1 MQWTLKQKSLMRGR
15 VQKKHTTLDVVSSTK
30 TTYISCIIVL
40 FCILHGLVIN
50 SVFGQDTSLVEK
62 VLEEHKETLKQSKVK
77 NVLPNT
83 LKEFK
88 KPEIHTV
95 LIQKDLNQLFVNP
108 EGLKEITDEI
118 DEEFITLL
126 KEDSGVQAIFTDADF
141 HSLIQEKNAIAELA
155 RLIKADW
162 LEFNIRNFRILLLLF
177 IVVVSLSALSKGAD
191 WLVDEAVTLSTQW
204 GLGKAVIGATIVSI
218 GTTTPEA
225 AVSVLSAIQG
235 EPGLALGNAVG
246 SIICDTGLILGLA
259 SLIAPLS
266 FNRELAS
273 RLSNVQVSAG
283 ILMVLACFPW
293 SSPAKVFSQGGTLH
307 QFVGFIFIVLLGLYV
322 WQSIRWA
329 GSITPTSEHDE
340 ETEHKGSSTF
350 VTLLKLIGSI
360 AIVVVAAQV
369 LIPTVKTLAI
379 RFNVPEEIIAAT
391 LVAFGTSLP
400 ELVTAVTAVR
410 RGHGELAVG
419 NIIGADIL
427 NVLFVAGVSAAAT
440 PTGLQ
445 ASGKFF
451 QFLFP
456 AMVFILIVFRIG
468 IFVSGSQ
475 LKRPFG
481 VVLVATYILVT
492 ILSYIFSVDIH

>member
-1 MQWTLKQKSLMRGR
+1 MKKQPL
-15 VQKKHTTLDVVSSTK
+15 VCCLVIFFCV
-30 TTYISCIIVL
+30 
-40 FCILHGLVIN
+40 FCILVSNVVHAKDN
-50 SVFGQDTSLVEK
+50 SLAEQVFEK
-62 VLEEHKETLKQSKVK
+62 HKTTLQQNEVK
-77 NVLPNT
+77 NVLPAV

-88 KPEIHTV
+88 ESEIQAV
-95 LIQKDLNQLFVNP
+95 LTDDILKQIVANP
-108 EGLKEITDEI
+108 EGLKELIPKIDDE
-118 DEEFITLL
+118 FLL
-126 KEDSGVQAIFTDADF
+126 IIKENNGVQTLFNDVDF
-141 HSLIQEKNAIAELA
+141 HSLLQDINAIAELTK
-155 RLIKADW
+155 LVKAGW
-162 LEFNIRNFRILLLLF
+162 LELKLRKLVTPLLLLI
-177 IVVVSLSALSKGAD
+177 IVVTLYTLGKGAD
-191 WLVDEAVTLSTQW
+191 WLVDEAVSLSTQW

-266 FNRELAS
+266 FNRQLAS

-293 SSPAKVFSQGGTLH
+293 SSPAKVFSEGGTLH
-307 QFVGFIFIVLLGLYV
+307 QYLGFIFVILLGLYV

-329 GSITPTSEHDE
+329 GSIESTTEEDE
-340 ETEHKGSSTF
+340 ETVPEGSSTI

-360 AIVVVAAQV
+360 AIVVIAAQI

-379 RFNVPEEIIAAT
+379 RFKVPEEIIAAT

-400 ELVTAVTAVR
+400 ELVTAITAVR

-440 PTGLQ
+440 PSGLQ

-456 AMVFILIVFRIG
+456 AMVVILIVFRCG
-468 IFVSGSQ
+468 VFVSGSQ

-481 VVLVATYILVT
+481 VVLVGTYILVT